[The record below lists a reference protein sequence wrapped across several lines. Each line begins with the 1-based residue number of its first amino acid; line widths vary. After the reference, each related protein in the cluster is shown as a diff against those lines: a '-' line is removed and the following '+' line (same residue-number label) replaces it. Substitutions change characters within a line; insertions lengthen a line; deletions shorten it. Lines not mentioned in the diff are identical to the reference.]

1 MTSRFMGENTYHS
14 GGGAQSSGDSETMER
29 RGRRDRTRGAG
40 YPPGAGARRETGC
53 RPRRRQ
59 RGRSA
64 ARGAAVRV
72 RPHRLRS
79 RGGAL
84 QTQVKEFSLDRCLAR
99 IERWQPRINAF
110 VHIDSNPPGGKTG
123 PLSGLSL
130 AHKDMFYRAG
140 KVSNCGSKIRRGWV
154 AAETSTALERL
165 DAAGALQIGTLNMS
179 EFAYGPTGHNDHW
192 GDCCNPWNPDY
203 ITGGSSSGSG
213 AADAARLVFGALGSD
228 TGGSVRIPAAAC
240 GVTGLKTTWGR
251 VSRHGAMPL
260 SHSLDT
266 VGPLARSA
274 EDCALLLG
282 LMAGADPE
290 DLTASSAPVPDYMAA
305 TAASIKGLKIGVPTS
320 FYVDDLD
327 PEVARILDETVAVLK
342 REGADIVKVE
352 LPDQRQLSA
361 ASQLVLAVEAAA
373 FHKRWLIERPQD
385 YGPQVLMRLQ
395 NGLAIPGVTYLEA
408 LRWRGAA
415 LAAYLAATR
424 GVDAVIAPV
433 APIPAPTIAES
444 DVGNT
449 PGAEAVIQRLTRFT
463 RPVNYLGL
471 PSLAIP
477 SGFAKGGLEAGLP
490 VAMQLIGRSFDEA
503 TLLTIGAAFQRAT
516 DFH

>member
-1 MTSRFMGENTYHS
+1 MSAEPALMTLTAVAKAIANKQLSSHEVTRACLHRI
-14 GGGAQSSGDSETMER
+14 AQ
-29 RGRRDRTRGAG
+29 
-40 YPPGAGARRETGC
+40 
-53 RPRRRQ
+53 
-59 RGRSA
+59 
-64 ARGAAVRV
+64 
-72 RPHRLRS
+72 
-79 RGGAL
+79 
-84 QTQVKEFSLDRCLAR
+84 
-99 IERWQPRINAF
+99 WQPHLNAF
-110 VHIDSNPPGGKTG
+110 MAIEAEAALKAADEADAALAKGDNRGVLHGVP
-123 PLSGLSL
+123 L
-130 AHKDMFYRAG
+130 AHKDMYYDAG
-140 KVSNCGSKIRRGWV
+140 KVVTCGSLIRRDFV
-154 AAETSTALERL
+154 ATTTSTALQRL
-165 DAAGALQIGTLNMS
+165 KDAGSIRLGSLQMA
-179 EFAYGPTGHNDHW
+179 EFAYGPTGHNAHY
-192 GDCCNPWNPDY
+192 GAVRNPWAPEH

-213 AADAARLVFGALGSD
+213 SAVAARLTFAALGSD
-228 TGGSVRIPAAAC
+228 TGGSIRMPAHFC
-240 GVTGLKTTWGR
+240 GVTGLKTTYGR
-251 VSRHGAMPL
+251 VSRAGAMPL
-260 SHSLDT
+260 SQSLDT
-266 VGPLARSA
+266 VGPLAQTV

-305 TAASIKGLKIGVPTS
+305 TTASIKGLKIGVPTS

-327 PEVARILDETVAVLK
+327 PDVARILDETIAVLK

-361 ASQLVLAVEAAA
+361 ASQIVIAVEATA

-395 NGLAIPGVTYLEA
+395 NALAIPGVTYLEA
-408 LRWRGAA
+408 MRWRGAA
-415 LAAYLAATR
+415 LAAHVAATSK
-424 GVDAVIAPV
+424 VDAVIAPV

-477 SGFAKGGLEAGLP
+477 SGFAKSGLP

-516 DFH
+516 DFHAKVPEAPGTSP